1 MYSGWTSKWPINRP
15 LQQVE
20 KDAALPRQQQ
30 ETTKPDDH
38 ATLVAFNST
47 YAEFVGRRFL
57 LRGGVS
63 TIFASLIT
71 VGLVCLPVA
80 LFISLPAKRDM
91 IIGSSIVAVFCAA
104 SILLFVIMLLSKD
117 FFTHTYY
124 PIRFNRKTR
133 QVYVFRDKRDGGIL
147 TVPWDDVFFHVGK
160 GLRDPVYDLR
170 GHILEGDTVKDT
182 FVTGWPFAQPEA
194 AKELWEFVR
203 RHMDEGIESLGEVE
217 VWTTPAST
225 LKNCDI
231 LAAINVGEATGAL
244 RIVLWPFAALQAL
257 TRWLVMKTS
266 KPPVWPAEIEA
277 ACRIEPDD
285 PHRLP
290 EPEYTGQ
297 FGVERELAKQR
308 ASR

>member
-1 MYSGWTSKWPINRP
+1 MYSGWIVKWKLNRP
-15 LQQVE
+15 LTRE
-20 KDAALPRQQQ
+20 ERDSALPRNRQ
-30 ETTKPDDH
+30 EGIKADNH
-38 ATLVAFNST
+38 ATVVAFNST

-57 LRGGVS
+57 LRGGFKTFGS
-63 TIFASLIT
+63 TFAVIGY
-71 VGLVCLPVA
+71 VLVPA
-80 LFISLPAKRDM
+80 FILFSIPMDSRN
-91 IIGSSIVAVFCAA
+91 IIGLSMVSITAA
-104 SILLFVIMLLSKD
+104 AFALALIVRILSRD

-147 TVPWDDVFFHVGK
+147 TVPWDDVFVHIGR

-170 GHILEGDTVKDT
+170 GHLLEGDTVKDT
-182 FVTGWPFAQPEA
+182 FVAGLCYTDQESVKA
-194 AKELWEFVR
+194 LWEFVR
-203 RHMDEGIESLGEVE
+203 RYMDEGVESLGKIEI
-217 VWTTPAST
+217 WTTPAAT
-225 LKNCDI
+225 LMNSRI
-231 LAAINVGEATGAL
+231 IVGVYVGGTEGARAI
-244 RIVLWPFAALQAL
+244 LWPFWALLIA

-297 FGVERELAKQR
+297 FGVEREMAKQR

>member
-38 ATLVAFNST
+38 ATLVSFNST

-57 LRGGVS
+57 LRGGASTVFFS
-63 TIFASLIT
+63 LATLVLICLPFLSFTPSSGKESEIIGFSIFTIFS
-71 VGLVCLPVA
+71 
-80 LFISLPAKRDM
+80 
-91 IIGSSIVAVFCAA
+91 AA
-104 SILLFVIMLLSKD
+104 WILLFVIKILSKD

-147 TVPWDDVFFHVGK
+147 TVPWDDVFFHIGR

-170 GHILEGDTVKDT
+170 GHLLEGDTVKDT
-182 FVTGWPFAQPEA
+182 FVTGLYYADSDTV
-194 AKELWEFVR
+194 KELWEFVR
-203 RHMDEGIESLGEVE
+203 CYMDEDINDLGKVELWTSPSTSFYNCWLLAGINIGIKRNFQIKLLF
-217 VWTTPAST
+217 P
-225 LKNCDI
+225 L
-231 LAAINVGEATGAL
+231 L
-244 RIVLWPFAALQAL
+244 VLLTS

-277 ACRIEPDD
+277 ACRIHQDD
-285 PHRLP
+285 PLRLP
-290 EPEYTGQ
+290 EPKYIGQ
-297 FGVERELAKQR
+297 FGIERERAKH
-308 ASR
+308 SS